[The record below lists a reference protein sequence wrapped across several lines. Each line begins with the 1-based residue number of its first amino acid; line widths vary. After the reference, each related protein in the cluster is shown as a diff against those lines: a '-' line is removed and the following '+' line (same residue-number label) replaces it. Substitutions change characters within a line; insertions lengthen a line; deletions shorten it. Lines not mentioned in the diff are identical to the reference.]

1 MPLIK
6 FVKHILSQYTLGGLD
21 AGSPHTPVLRFT
33 EFAIRLGR
41 DEVENVVVTDKLH
54 YDVRTKLLPFRS
66 LSDIHVGSFQ
76 DAI

>member
-1 MPLIK
+1 MQLIQ
-6 FVKHILSQYTLGGLD
+6 FVKHILSQYTLGGLG
-21 AGSPHTPVLRFT
+21 AGSPHTPVFRLT

-41 DEVENVVVTDKLH
+41 DEVVNIVVTDKLH
-54 YDVRTKLLPFRS
+54 YDVCTKLLLFRS